1 MIYEKGIIEKMMKK
15 PPLFIFGRGDV
26 RKIVP
31 PVKLDQSKHNPEEDM
46 IAFSLYPYMN
56 IAREL
61 LESIRGSRDDEFW
74 IL

>member
-1 MIYEKGIIEKMMKK
+1 MSEIMKLLMK
-15 PPLFIFGRGDV
+15 PPKLFFDTVDI

-31 PVKLDQSKHNPEEDM
+31 PIELDQSKNNPEEDM

-61 LESIRGSRDDEFW
+61 LKDIEECN
-74 IL
+74 